1 MTKLVNKDILN
12 VEIPCVEC
20 RRMLKFRIENDV
32 IVKGDGVIAVNFP
45 AAICPDCIDSV
56 LSQVSD
62 PPGLICIKELSPIL
76 AREILMSF
84 TFLRPKS
91 EAVKFFVLLFPES
104 GLGEI
109 HINSNF

>member
-1 MTKLVNKDILN
+1 MTKLVNKNTRN
-12 VEIPCVEC
+12 VKIPCGEC
-20 RRMLKFRIENDV
+20 GKMLKFSIRNDV
-32 IVKGDGVIAVNFP
+32 VVEGDGVIAVNFP
-45 AAICPDCIDSV
+45 GAACRDCIDSV
-56 LSQVSD
+56 LNQVSD